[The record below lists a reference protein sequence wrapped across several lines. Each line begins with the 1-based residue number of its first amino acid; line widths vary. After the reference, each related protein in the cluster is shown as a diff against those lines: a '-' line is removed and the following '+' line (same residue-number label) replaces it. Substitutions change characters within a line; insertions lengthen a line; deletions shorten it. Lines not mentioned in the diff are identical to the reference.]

1 MSSSKRAFDESLLSG
16 FLDGVLTQSDEQKV
30 RLHLE
35 DSVEARRV
43 LDELRS
49 VRALTLDAEFASVPD
64 DQWDERPRG
73 AVSRTSFRMGWVLM
87 SIWLVVCVSVGLW
100 LFAVGPDHLLSKV
113 LVFTGLSGVGLLFLS
128 VLTDRIRR
136 LRSDR
141 YRGVER

>member
-1 MSSSKRAFDESLLSG
+1 MSGSKRSFDESLLSG
-16 FLDGVLTQSDEQKV
+16 FLDGALTQSDEQKV

-43 LDELRS
+43 LEELRS
-49 VRALTLDAEFASVPD
+49 VRVLTLDAEFAAVPD

-73 AVSRTSFRMGWVLM
+73 AVSSASFRVGWLLM
-87 SIWLVVCVSVGLW
+87 SIWIIVSAGVGLW
-100 LFAVGPDHLLSKV
+100 LFAIGPDHLLSKIV
-113 LVFTGLSGVGLLFLS
+113 VFTGLSGVGLLFLS